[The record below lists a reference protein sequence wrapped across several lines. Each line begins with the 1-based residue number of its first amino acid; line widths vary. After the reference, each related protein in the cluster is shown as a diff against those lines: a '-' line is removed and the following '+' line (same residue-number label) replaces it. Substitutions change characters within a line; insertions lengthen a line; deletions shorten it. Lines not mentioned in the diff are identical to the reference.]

1 MDVPRIKPAQ
11 FEEVPTF
18 RETFLVMF
26 TSAGD
31 AEAFRA
37 VGHLLHVLVSE
48 YRQYWPVVGSYPR
61 PQLRAALADLRH
73 LEGYL
78 GIYLGSA
85 YPFAAEI
92 AEGVKDVADRLDRG
106 LRNRKRF

>member
-1 MDVPRIKPAQ
+1 MGIPRITPVQ

-26 TSAGD
+26 TSTGD
-31 AEAFRA
+31 AAAFRD
-37 VGHLLHVLVSE
+37 VGDLLHVLVNE

-106 LRNRKRF
+106 IRNRRRF